1 MVNNNLSNEI
11 VIIRTTLTVLYSW
24 RHLISHLTKVRDWQ
38 REQFDPVSDDK
49 EVIPYEKWLVAFAN
63 KHHYNDSI
71 REFYAQGY
79 YEAYD
84 MVMTYA
90 EKAKL
95 NIRWFKEKRNSG
107 RNLINR
113 NFPNLGWICTYCN
126 RSFSDQDPIPCSQN
140 CCKSL
145 FCSKNCFD
153 EHSRLR
159 FKHI

>member
-1 MVNNNLSNEI
+1 M
-11 VIIRTTLTVLYSW
+11 R
-24 RHLISHLTKVRDWQ
+24 KVRDWQ

-90 EKAKL
+90 EKEILDEILSIAIFLIWDGFVHIATGVLAIRILYHVPKTVANL
-95 NIRWFKEKRNSG
+95 CFVPRIVSMNI
-107 RNLINR
+107 L
-113 NFPNLGWICTYCN
+113 
-126 RSFSDQDPIPCSQN
+126 D
-140 CCKSL
+140 
-145 FCSKNCFD
+145 
-153 EHSRLR
+153 
-159 FKHI
+159 